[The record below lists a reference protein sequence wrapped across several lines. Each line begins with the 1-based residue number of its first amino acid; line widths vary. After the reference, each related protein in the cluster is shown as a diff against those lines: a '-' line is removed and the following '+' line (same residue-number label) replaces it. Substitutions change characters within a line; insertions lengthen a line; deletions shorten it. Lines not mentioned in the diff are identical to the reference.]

1 MTVDRRTF
9 LRGIGVVGA
18 AVAASA
24 PLAACSHAQ
33 AQTPPADSTA
43 AVSDQRLPAVE
54 FHGPHQA
61 GVITPPPPAAI
72 FAVYDIT
79 AADRHGLTAMLQSIT
94 AVARSATAGGALPNA
109 GPGAPP
115 LDNAVLGTDAPS
127 DGLTVTL
134 GVGASIFDNRF
145 GLTGHQPLHLTPMR
159 MFPNDNLDPTQ
170 THGDLVLQICAGHQ
184 DTALRALRLISKHTR
199 GAIQLRYRID
209 GFISPPAPSGA
220 PRNLLGF
227 KDGIANPAVATD
239 TGLADTLLWA
249 DGDEPAWTAG
259 GTYHVLRIIR
269 MFVEFWDRVSLTE
282 QEKMIGR
289 RRDPE
294 RHWTEPPNRISPL
307 CRGPRRHRHRPRRP
321 HPPRQ
326 PQNDR
331 NRSAT
336 DPAPRL
342 QLRPRHRQQRQ
353 PRHGPDLQLLPA
365 KPHPTIRSHPGTA
378 HQRTPDRLHLTHRR
392 RVLLHPARRARQHRL
407 VRPHPAHLTGIVP
420 GRPTATGRT
429 VTAKARLAT
438 LGRGDRHRPPDLQ
451 RGIRRPGRAAH
462 RRCRRAARTTHRCGW
477 RPGRG
482 RTCWRCVRP

>member
-9 LRGIGVVGA
+9 LRGIGVAGA

-33 AQTPPADSTA
+33 AQTPPAGSTA

-184 DTALRALRLISKHTR
+184 DTALRALRLIS
-199 GAIQLRYRID
+199 
-209 GFISPPAPSGA
+209 
-220 PRNLLGF
+220 
-227 KDGIANPAVATD
+227 
-239 TGLADTLLWA
+239 ADFR
-249 DGDEPAWTAG
+249 AG
-259 GTYHVLRIIR
+259 G
-269 MFVEFWDRVSLTE
+269 WGQS
-282 QEKMIGR
+282 
-289 RRDPE
+289 
-294 RHWTEPPNRISPL
+294 
-307 CRGPRRHRHRPRRP
+307 
-321 HPPRQ
+321 
-326 PQNDR
+326 
-331 NRSAT
+331 
-336 DPAPRL
+336 
-342 QLRPRHRQQRQ
+342 
-353 PRHGPDLQLLPA
+353 
-365 KPHPTIRSHPGTA
+365 
-378 HQRTPDRLHLTHRR
+378 
-392 RVLLHPARRARQHRL
+392 
-407 VRPHPAHLTGIVP
+407 
-420 GRPTATGRT
+420 
-429 VTAKARLAT
+429 
-438 LGRGDRHRPPDLQ
+438 
-451 RGIRRPGRAAH
+451 
-462 RRCRRAARTTHRCGW
+462 RCRRSRL
-477 RPGRG
+477 
-482 RTCWRCVRP
+482 

>member
-145 GLTGHQPLHLTPMR
+145 GLTGHQPRHLTPMR

-289 RRDPE
+289 RRDTGAPLDGT
-294 RHWTEPPNRISPL
+294 TESDIPAYAADPAGTVIGLDAHIRLAN
-307 CRGPRRHRHRPRRP
+307 PRTT
-321 HPPRQ
+321 
-326 PQNDR
+326 
-331 NRSAT
+331 AT
-336 DPAPRL
+336 D
-342 QLRPRHRQQRQ
+342 QQQILRRGYNYDRGIDTNGNLDMGLLFACYQRNPIKQ
-353 PRHGPDLQLLPA
+353 FEATQ
-365 KPHPTIRSHPGTA
+365 T
-378 HQRTPDRLHLTHRR
+378 
-392 RVLLHPARRARQHRL
+392 RL
-407 VRPHPAHLTGIVP
+407 VNEPLVDYVSPTGGGYFFALP
-420 GRPTATGRT
+420 GVRDASDWY
-429 VTAKARLAT
+429 ASRL
-438 LGRGDRHRPPDLQ
+438 LR
-451 RGIRRPGRAAH
+451 
-462 RRCRRAARTTHRCGW
+462 
-477 RPGRG
+477 
-482 RTCWRCVRP
+482 